1 MRQPST
7 SNFLAAIFSAGI
19 LFGPAIA
26 QAGDLEDATAA
37 RGRGDYAAA
46 LGLLRPLAEKGDTIA
61 QHNLGV
67 SYFQGEGVA
76 KDLKEAEKWFR
87 LAAEKG
93 HAPAQSSLGLMKLM
107 SQDYKEALKWV
118 QLSADQGYAPS
129 QVNLAIMYFEGQG
142 VPRDHVRAHMWMSLA
157 ALAGDANA
165 SNYRDEIAKKL
176 SPSQVEQSMKLVKEW
191 RPK

>member
-7 SNFLAAIFSAGI
+7 ASFLGAIVSAIF
-19 LFGPAIA
+19 LFSPALS
-26 QAGDLEDATAA
+26 QAGEMEDATAA
-37 RGRGDYAAA
+37 RERGDFAAA
-46 LGLLRPLAEKGDTIA
+46 LSLMRPLAEKGDTIA

-93 HAPAQSSLGLMKLM
+93 HSPAQSSLGLMKLM
-107 SQDYKEALKWV
+107 SKDYREALKWV

-129 QVNLAIMYFEGQG
+129 QVNLGIMYYEGLG

-157 ALAGDANA
+157 ALAGDGNA
-165 SNYRDEIAKKL
+165 SNYRDDIARKL
-176 SPSQVEQSMKLVKEW
+176 SLSQVEQSLKLVKEW
-191 RPK
+191 KPK

>member
-1 MRQPST
+1 MRQPVIASL
-7 SNFLAAIFSAGI
+7 LAAIVSAAL
-19 LFGPAIA
+19 LFNAPLAR
-26 QAGDLEDATAA
+26 AGELEDATAA
-37 RGRGDYAAA
+37 RERGDFAAA
-46 LGLLRPLAEKGDTIA
+46 LSLLRPLAEKGNTIA

-107 SQDYKEALKWV
+107 SKDYKEALKWV

-129 QVNLAIMYFEGQG
+129 QVNLGIMYYEGQG
-142 VPRDHVRAHMWMSLA
+142 VARNHVRAHMWMSLA

-165 SNYRDEIAKKL
+165 AGYRDEIASKL
-176 SPSQVEQSMKLVKEW
+176 TTAQVEQSLKLVREW
-191 RPK
+191 KPK